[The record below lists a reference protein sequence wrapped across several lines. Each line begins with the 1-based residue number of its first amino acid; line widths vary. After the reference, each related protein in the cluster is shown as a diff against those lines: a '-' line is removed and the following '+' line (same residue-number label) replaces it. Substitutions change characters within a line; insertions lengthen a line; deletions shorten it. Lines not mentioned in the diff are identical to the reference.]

1 LEAGVSAVANRTQLE
16 ASVAESASA
25 RAQDSAHSTPFESA
39 PPNLDDLALQACD
52 DAENLN
58 DVMRAYAALR
68 KLVDPSALS
77 DSEEL
82 TPSRTE
88 LSALLGVLND
98 ALTARIDAINLA
110 AGAVRE
116 ALQRGKP
123 GLA

>member
-1 LEAGVSAVANRTQLE
+1 M
-16 ASVAESASA
+16 AESASA
-25 RAQDSAHSTPFESA
+25 SAQSSALSTPL
-39 PPNLDDLALQACD
+39 NLDDLALQACD

-68 KLVDPSALS
+68 KLVDTSALN

-116 ALQRGKP
+116 ALQVRKP

>member
-1 LEAGVSAVANRTQLE
+1 M
-16 ASVAESASA
+16 AESASA
-25 RAQDSAHSTPFESA
+25 SAQSSARSTS
-39 PPNLDDLALQACD
+39 PNLDDLALQACD
-52 DAENLN
+52 DADNLN
-58 DVMRAYAALR
+58 NVMRAYAALR
-68 KLVDPSALS
+68 KLVDTSALN

-110 AGAVRE
+110 AVAVRE
-116 ALQRGKP
+116 ALQGGKP

>member
-1 LEAGVSAVANRTQLE
+1 MAQAAPAPAQS
-16 ASVAESASA
+16 
-25 RAQDSAHSTPFESA
+25 RACSTS
-39 PPNLDDLALQACD
+39 PNLDDLALQACD

-68 KLVDPSALS
+68 KLVDTSALN

-116 ALQRGKP
+116 ALQGGKP